1 MNITLCPPKQKTV
14 KLHEIIAV
22 SLSFLFKWKQH
33 SPGNKSTPSYFD
45 ILQF

>member
-22 SLSFLFKWKQH
+22 SLSFFKWKQH